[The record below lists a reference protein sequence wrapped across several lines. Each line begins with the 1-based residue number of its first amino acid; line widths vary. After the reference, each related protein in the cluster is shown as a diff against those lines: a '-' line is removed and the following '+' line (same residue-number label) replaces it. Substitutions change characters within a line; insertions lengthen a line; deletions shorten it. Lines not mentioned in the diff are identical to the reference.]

1 MNTLVYKDFVGSF
14 NYIEEEEKLYGKVQ
28 GISDLVTFEGTS
40 IAEIK
45 SAFIEAVDDYIEL
58 CKKVNKDPYKS
69 FKGTFNIRISS
80 DLHRQATLKAKKHNL
95 NLNQFVQKA
104 IEHAVHK

>member
-14 NYIEEEEKLYGKVQ
+14 NYIEEEEILYGKIQ

-45 SAFIEAVDDYIEL
+45 NAFIEAVDDYIAL
-58 CKKVNKDPYKS
+58 CKEV
-69 FKGTFNIRISS
+69 G
-80 DLHRQATLKAKKHNL
+80 L
-95 NLNQFVQKA
+95 V
-104 IEHAVHK
+104 